1 MMGLMVVLPSMGPLH
16 VTQPRYN
23 AVSLLRQLELRNPKM
38 VYIASYSPEGIA
50 QKVWRDQHD
59 LAMFAL
65 VPWAEES
72 GVRLEAMGKNAEALQ
87 QEAEHFLEYLGS
99 MPRGEG
105 YKKKFQEADRAI
117 VELLTISRLPEDY
130 AATTFIEELRDRL
143 NVVRELAG
151 EGPATGF
158 RAERMAQIAE
168 FLTRKHQPEAVV
180 VVDVLDYPVL
190 LEYLSDAEGPVALEP
205 NEEERARAVMDRAW
219 RLEEEDA
226 WGNLLGQLM
235 EIPQAEARFLAAQI
249 YLAAG
254 QVDDALALME
264 EVSRGDFSRPE
275 YLPGYVLAR
284 LGQLYDLTGR
294 RDRALRA
301 YRGLLALSWAPAE
314 TREIAAAGLRT
325 PFRPS
330 PAG

>member
-1 MMGLMVVLPSMGPLH
+1 MVVLPSMGPLH
-16 VTQPRYN
+16 LTQPRYN
-23 AVSLLRQLELRNPKM
+23 AVSLLRQVQLRRPRV
-38 VYIASYSPEGIA
+38 VYLASYSPGGLD

-59 LAMFAL
+59 LAMFAIA
-65 VPWAEES
+65 PWAEEH
-72 GVRLEAMGKNAEALQ
+72 GVRLEAVGKDAEALQ

-99 MPRGEG
+99 MPRGED

-117 VELLTISRLPEDY
+117 VELLTVPRLPEDY
-130 AATTFIEELRDRL
+130 ASPAFVEELRNRL
-143 NVVRELAG
+143 EVVREMAG

-158 RAERMAQIAE
+158 RAERMARVAE
-168 FLTRKHQPEAVV
+168 HLTRNHPEAVV

-190 LEYLSDAEGPVALEP
+190 LEYLSDVEGPVALEP
-205 NEEERARAVMDRAW
+205 DEEERARAVMDRAW

-226 WGNLLGQLM
+226 WGNLLAQLM
-235 EIPQAEARFLAAQI
+235 EIPQAEARFLAAQV

-254 QVDDALALME
+254 QVEDALSLME
-264 EVSRGDFSRPE
+264 EVSRGDFSSPE

-301 YRGLLALSWAPAE
+301 YRGLLALSWAPKE

-325 PFRPS
+325 PFRPN